1 MRGGG
6 GLEVWHPL
14 DAYLGVTC
22 LAGWTII
29 VGMDAY
35 KVNKTFWVG
44 LLLLFLAAGLAGPPL
59 AGAQGDDEPVR
70 FCLWLLWSSD
80 QKVILEADRLVKKGE
95 KFALVARRMVGAH
108 PQTTRSSLDCV
119 GVEKL
124 VPKLFEVAYRLKIG
138 QVSRPFRIS
147 RGYALVMRTTDRY
160 RRRGKLLYEARRY
173 KLAEQQ
179 LLKDL
184 ALHPDSA
191 AVWHLV
197 ALCRAARGDQK
208 GALEALEQ
216 ALTWAPGDAGIL
228 QDKATALVYLGR
240 VKEAI
245 PLYEQALKR
254 SPGNPVIMGNL
265 AWALALARQDLD
277 RALELALEA
286 VKAAPKRGRLWQTLG
301 LVRRARGE
309 LQKALAAYRRAQK
322 LQPGL
327 PGLQQALREL
337 QGGSQGNSPPA
348 APRQVARPMPAPQQ
362 AAKPAAK
369 PAPAPAKAKAKP
381 VAESQ
386 PATKAPPAEA
396 AVKPA
401 AKPRPVAKPK
411 PVAKPRPIVKAKAAA
426 KPVPAPK
433 AKPKAEAKAAPK
445 PKPRHATAPQPAV
458 KPRPKPRPQTAVK
471 APAGQAI
478 FLQVGSYRLPE
489 VARKAI
495 RRLRRAGHAPWF
507 WLWRDAKGRRWTVL
521 YLGPFKSVSAAAGLG
536 RRLKKWRV
544 IDSYRVRIRPA
555 DFLRRKGASFAGA
568 GGRAKAAAPPPV
580 RSKTAPRGKAAPRT
594 KALSRPASSPAAP
607 AAASVAPAAEPALPK
622 DDTRPVFVVASVHRD
637 LAHAYKQVLR
647 WKRRGYRARVSPWP
661 QPDGRVLQRVLLGPF
676 PGGWR
681 ALQEAHKLQERG
693 LVKNYELLVPEPLG
707 LRLREKR

>member
-1 MRGGG
+1 MALLG
-6 GLEVWHPL
+6 
-14 DAYLGVTC
+14 AYLGVTWP
-22 LAGWTII
+22 AGWTII

-35 KVNKTFWVG
+35 KVNKTFWMG
-44 LLLLFLAAGLAGPPL
+44 LLLMFLAAGLAGPPP

-208 GALEALEQ
+208 GALKALEQ
-216 ALTWAPGDAGIL
+216 ALTWAPGDPGIL

-337 QGGSQGNSPPA
+337 QGGSQKGSPLA
-348 APRQVARPMPAPQQ
+348 AARQAARAMPVPQQ
-362 AAKPAAK
+362 PAKPAAK

-381 VAESQ
+381 VSKPK
-386 PATKAPPAEA
+386 PATKAPPAK
-396 AVKPA
+396 AVVKPVAKPRGLAKARPA
-401 AKPRPVAKPK
+401 AKPRPVTKPK
-411 PVAKPRPIVKAKAAA
+411 PVSKPRPVA
-426 KPVPAPK
+426 K
-433 AKPKAEAKAAPK
+433 AKPATKPTVKVKPK
-445 PKPRHATAPQPAV
+445 PKPRHATAPKPAV
-458 KPRPKPRPQTAVK
+458 KPRPKPRPRTEVK

-489 VARKAI
+489 VAQRAI

-507 WLWRDAKGRRWTVL
+507 WLWRDARGRRWTVL

-568 GGRAKAAAPPPV
+568 GRGAKAAAPPPV
-580 RSKTAPRGKAAPRT
+580 RSRTVPRGKPAPRT
-594 KALSRPASSPAAP
+594 KALSRPAPSPAAP
-607 AAASVAPAAEPALPK
+607 AAANAAPAAGPALPK
-622 DDTRPVFVVASVHRD
+622 DDTRPVFVVVSVHRD
-637 LAHAYKQVLR
+637 LAQAYKQVLR

-681 ALQEAHKLQERG
+681 ALQEVHKLQERG